1 MANCEGARGY
11 WLNPDCTIF
20 DIGTIWNH
28 SGAAINPSTL
38 ASVGVGLRWQIG
50 SVATIRLDYGL
61 PLNRTNQPGN
71 SLEDNGFT
79 FSVRVQ
85 ALSF

>member
-1 MANCEGARGY
+1 
-11 WLNPDCTIF
+11 
-20 DIGTIWNH
+20 
-28 SGAAINPSTL
+28 
-38 ASVGVGLRWQIG
+38 
-50 SVATIRLDYGL
+50 L